1 MKLLLPSSKK
11 TCVWN
16 ELYPML
22 NENQE
27 IIGTQIIRK
36 KQYLKIEMPNLKNKE
51 FKFRTDLL
59 NATYKRYFSTSGQE
73 EANTYLL
80 VEASLSSQLLSS
92 YDFFSTGEIVYL
104 LN

>member
-1 MKLLLPSSKK
+1 M
-11 TCVWN
+11 WN